1 MTIDP
6 VKSFMLYFS
15 DLKNHDEVITKDN
28 KANPN
33 WTALLSN
40 LNQIGAEDLQKL
52 QNEINWL
59 MSENGVTYNVY
70 NDPKGLNRVWGL
82 NVIPFIIQEKEWET
96 IEKGIVQRANLFDL
110 ILKDIYGER
119 KLIKDKIIPHDVIFG
134 HHGFLRQ
141 CDKIVYKNEKNL
153 LIYAADFARGIDGRM
168 WILNDRTQAPSG
180 MGYALENR
188 FSTSRIAPKIY
199 KNIHVKQPTNF
210 FYDFNQMLR
219 NASFDNSENPSVV
232 ILTPGPHNETYFEH
246 AYLSSYLGYPLV
258 TGNDLVVRNRFV
270 WMKSLEGLKK
280 VDVILRRIDDNFAD
294 PLELRED
301 SFLGV
306 AGLLEVVR
314 EQNVSIVNPIG
325 SKILENSGLIPFMNA
340 ISKYFNQEELILPQI
355 ASWWCGQEK
364 ECKYV
369 FENIEK
375 LVVKRIDK
383 SNRESIYFC
392 DLLTKKELTNLKN
405 EILSTPYQFVAQE
418 KISFSTAPNFMDG
431 KLIPR
436 KIICRTFAV
445 AKENTFSVMPGG
457 LVRVAPNP
465 DELKISNQ
473 RGGVS
478 KDFWVVSEKRQT
490 NIQNYSW
497 ENNNASNNSTK
508 KINDLPSNT
517 AENLF
522 WSGRYIGRALV
533 TARFIRVVLNNLN
546 NNKYNERTAEKD
558 SLVVLLQALTN
569 ITSTFPGFVGKG
581 HEALFENPIVE
592 IQSLILDETKFGSLA
607 QTLNS
612 FNNSFYSLRNIWSKD
627 MWSVFDSIQ
636 KLWKK
641 FKKENDNS
649 ITALNK
655 LLDRTIT
662 RLIAFMGL
670 IDESLK
676 VDQGLLLYFIGLQ
689 SEQATMNVAKFR
701 SLLIFNYEKHIAY
714 EILEALLISHECLNI
729 YRHSY
734 KSYLNLENVLDLI
747 LLDKSYGRSLYYQVK
762 RLEKD
767 IRNLPET
774 SGSTN
779 IALQF
784 IEEANQKMQYYN
796 LEKLLV
802 VEQEGNMRENLEEL
816 LAELSDLLHETALAV
831 SQTYFDHS
839 DQQIQLI
846 NQKIND

>member
-1 MTIDP
+1 M
-6 VKSFMLYFS
+6 
-15 DLKNHDEVITKDN
+15 
-28 KANPN
+28 
-33 WTALLSN
+33 
-40 LNQIGAEDLQKL
+40 
-52 QNEINWL
+52 
-59 MSENGVTYNVY
+59 
-70 NDPKGLNRVWGL
+70 
-82 NVIPFIIQEKEWET
+82 
-96 IEKGIVQRANLFDL
+96 
-110 ILKDIYGER
+110 
-119 KLIKDKIIPHDVIFG
+119 
-134 HHGFLRQ
+134 
-141 CDKIVYKNEKNL
+141 
-153 LIYAADFARGIDGRM
+153 
-168 WILNDRTQAPSG
+168 
-180 MGYALENR
+180 
-188 FSTSRIAPKIY
+188 
-199 KNIHVKQPTNF
+199 
-210 FYDFNQMLR
+210 
-219 NASFDNSENPSVV
+219 
-232 ILTPGPHNETYFEH
+232 
-246 AYLSSYLGYPLV
+246 
-258 TGNDLVVRNRFV
+258 
-270 WMKSLEGLKK
+270 
-280 VDVILRRIDDNFAD
+280 
-294 PLELRED
+294 
-301 SFLGV
+301 
-306 AGLLEVVR
+306 
-314 EQNVSIVNPIG
+314 
-325 SKILENSGLIPFMNA
+325 
-340 ISKYFNQEELILPQI
+340 
-355 ASWWCGQEK
+355 
-364 ECKYV
+364 
-369 FENIEK
+369 
-375 LVVKRIDK
+375 
-383 SNRESIYFC
+383 
-392 DLLTKKELTNLKN
+392 
-405 EILSTPYQFVAQE
+405 
-418 KISFSTAPNFMDG
+418 
-431 KLIPR
+431 
-436 KIICRTFAV
+436 
-445 AKENTFSVMPGG
+445 
-457 LVRVAPNP
+457 
-465 DELKISNQ
+465 
-473 RGGVS
+473 
-478 KDFWVVSEKRQT
+478 
-490 NIQNYSW
+490 
-497 ENNNASNNSTK
+497 
-508 KINDLPSNT
+508 
-517 AENLF
+517 
-522 WSGRYIGRALV
+522 
-533 TARFIRVVLNNLN
+533 
-546 NNKYNERTAEKD
+546 
-558 SLVVLLQALTN
+558 VVLLQALTN